1 MMFMRNMGRI
11 TRYFSAEA
19 GTGGGDA
26 GGADAAAAAAAAAG
40 AGGDGGAGGTTTSW
54 FEDQRIPEDA
64 RAWMKAKG
72 VTAAADPSE
81 AILKMVGMGQAA
93 DRRFGRPI
101 DQVIDK
107 PGKDQ
112 SLADWRKAHADTF
125 GLPADPAGY
134 EISRPEGLPEGIA
147 WNDGLADKMRNLA
160 FERGLAPDDV
170 KAMTEMYAGYV
181 AEVDQNLDRDMRE
194 AEAKLAAEL
203 DREWGKDAEVNKTR
217 ARQAASVLAEQAGL
231 DADGIKSVVGLL
243 SSGEPGQTAA
253 MKMFAAVG
261 ALLGEDKGIGLRN
274 GAGAFGMSK
283 EEATAEFTKFMAEG
297 GEWAKASAA
306 RDSEAIAR
314 LRPQFERLAKAAS
327 GAK

>member
-1 MMFMRNMGRI
+1 MMFMRNLGQK
-11 TRYFSAEA
+11 TRTFSAEGA
-19 GTGGGDA
+19 TGGAD
-26 GGADAAAAAAAAAG
+26 GGAGDAAAAAAAAAAG
-40 AGGDGGAGGTTTSW
+40 TGGDGGGATTSW
-54 FEDQRIPEDA
+54 FEDQRIGDDA
-64 RAWMKAKG
+64 RTWMTAKG
-72 VTAAADPSE
+72 LTNAADPVE
-81 AILKMVGMGQAA
+81 AVTKLIGMGQAA

-112 SLADWRKAHADTF
+112 PLAEWRKAHAETF
-125 GLPADPAGY
+125 GLPADPTGY
-134 EISRPEGLPEGIA
+134 EITRPEGMPEGIA
-147 WNDGLADKMRNLA
+147 WNDGLADKMRTLA

-203 DREWGKDAEVNKTR
+203 DREWGKDAEVKKTR
-217 ARQAASVLAEQAGL
+217 ARQAASALAEQAGL
-231 DADGIKSVVGLL
+231 DAEGIKAVVGLL
-243 SSGEPGQTAA
+243 SSGSPGQTLAI
-253 MKMFAAVG
+253 KMFAALG
-261 ALLGEDKGIGLRN
+261 DAMGEDKAIGLRS
-274 GAGAFGMSK
+274 GASGFGMTK
-283 EEATAEFTKFMAEG
+283 EEAQTEFTKFMAPD

-314 LRPQFERLAKAAS
+314 LRPQFERLARAAS

>member
-1 MMFMRNMGRI
+1 MRNLGQ
-11 TRYFSAEA
+11 TSRYFSVEA
-19 GTGGGDA
+19 GTGGGE
-26 GGADAAAAAAAAAG
+26 GGTDDAAAAAAAAASG
-40 AGGDGGAGGTTTSW
+40 TGGDNGAAEPKW
-54 FEDQRIPEDA
+54 FEDARIPDDA
-64 RAWMKAKG
+64 RTWMTAKG

-112 SLADWRKAHADTF
+112 PLAEWRKAHAETF
-125 GLPADPAGY
+125 GLPADASGY
-134 EISRPEGLPEGIA
+134 EIARPEGLPEGIA

-194 AEAKLAAEL
+194 AEGKLAAEL
-203 DREWGKDAEVNKTR
+203 DREWGKDAEVHKTR
-217 ARQAASVLAEQAGL
+217 ARQAASALAEQAGL
-231 DADGIKSVVGLL
+231 DADGIRSVVGLL

-253 MKMFAAVG
+253 MKIFAAAG
-261 ALLGEDKGIGLRN
+261 ALLAEDKGIGLRS
-274 GAGAFGMSK
+274 GASSFGMTK
-283 EEATAEFTKFMAEG
+283 EEAATEFTKFMAPD
-297 GEWAKASAA
+297 GEWAKASQA

-314 LRPQFERLAKAAS
+314 LRPQFERLARLAS